1 MNKSAAIKLVHV
13 ARRELGIDDDAWRA
27 LLRQNF
33 QVDSSKALDIAGLYR
48 LVEHLKKC
56 GFKVR
61 HPGRTPGK
69 GRGAARSRPLA
80 GAAQALPGEHAKIR
94 ALWLFMHKELSL
106 VKDPSEKAL
115 AAYVRRLTGVEA
127 LQWLDGKQ
135 SLRIIETLKKWA
147 ERVFP
152 DVLASVYERVR
163 RDRLAAGTS
172 LSPALVERVSL
183 ALELRT
189 YDRCFAAWEALGET
203 GPHAHFVR
211 CPPWGPRHPPGG
223 QAAGEVLAP

>member
-80 GAAQALPGEHAKIR
+80 GAAQEKPGGPAKIR
-94 ALWLFMHKELSL
+94 ALWLFLHHDLAL
-106 VKDPSEKAL
+106 VKDPSEAAL
-115 AAYVRRLTGVEA
+115 AAYVKRITGVEA
-127 LQWLDGKQ
+127 LQWLDGAQ
-135 SLRIIETLKKWA
+135 TYRVIETLKKWA
-147 ERVFP
+147 ERIFHDKLIARAP
-152 DVLASVYERVR
+152 EALALAIARGIDDETLSEVR
-163 RDRLAAGTS
+163 NLICHASESKTKDGKTGAYDACLAAWK
-172 LSPALVERVSL
+172 ALHDL
-183 ALELRT
+183 
-189 YDRCFAAWEALGET
+189 
-203 GPHAHFVR
+203 
-211 CPPWGPRHPPGG
+211 
-223 QAAGEVLAP
+223 